1 MDAPARGVWKES
13 ALDTLVALLDS
24 PLALKV
30 NVGVGVALF
39 VAFLVYWFS
48 REGRDERGRR
58 VVSVAALAAFV
69 MLFVALNA
77 FGVLYPWM
85 VEGGWVR
92 VANCLQL
99 AYGVVLL
106 TADAAILVARRSRL
120 E

>member
-1 MDAPARGVWKES
+1 M
-13 ALDTLVALLDS
+13 DTLVALLDS
-24 PLALKV
+24 PLSLKV

-69 MLFVALNA
+69 MLFVALNV

-106 TADAAILVARRSRL
+106 TADATILVARRSRL

>member
-1 MDAPARGVWKES
+1 MDASARGVWKES
-13 ALDTLVALLDS
+13 ALDTLAALLDS

-58 VVSVAALAAFV
+58 VVSVAASPPSSCCSSPSTPSACCTPGWSRAA
-69 MLFVALNA
+69 
-77 FGVLYPWM
+77 G
-85 VEGGWVR
+85 VR